1 MVTSLVTRD
10 GRIFFGWFVV
20 AASLLVSFG
29 VIGGQFSF
37 GVFMK
42 PMTEDFGWS
51 RATLSLAFG
60 TTFMLSGLLRPVAG
74 YLADRYSPKW
84 VALSGVAIMGIMLLV
99 LTQVQNLTQLY
110 IVFAVMALGITLGS
124 GSALAKIVSAWF
136 HRSRGVTLGL
146 LTGGGSIG
154 AVILV
159 PAASSFIEVAT
170 WREGYLFLGMF
181 LMVLVLPL
189 GILFIRTKPQ
199 DMGLEPL
206 RATQEQA
213 AARRTDPAEMLRGR
227 DATFGEALQTGLFW
241 RLTFGYFV

>member
-1 MVTSLVTRD
+1 
-10 GRIFFGWFVV
+10 
-20 AASLLVSFG
+20 
-29 VIGGQFSF
+29 
-37 GVFMK
+37 
-42 PMTEDFGWS
+42 
-51 RATLSLAFG
+51 
-60 TTFMLSGLLRPVAG
+60 MLSGLLRPVAG

-227 DATFGEALQTGLFW
+227 DATFQRGPADRTLLEVDLRVL
-241 RLTFGYFV
+241 RLRVLDELRECSLPYPTSKTWDTVQWWQQPASAS

>member
-1 MVTSLVTRD
+1 MVTRLIANRAE

-51 RATLSLAFG
+51 QRHPFACLWHHLHAVG
-60 TTFMLSGLLRPVAG
+60 TPAPRLTG

-110 IVFAVMALGITLGS
+110 VVFLCHGPW
-124 GSALAKIVSAWF
+124 VS
-136 HRSRGVTLGL
+136 
-146 LTGGGSIG
+146 
-154 AVILV
+154 
-159 PAASSFIEVAT
+159 P
-170 WREGYLFLGMF
+170 
-181 LMVLVLPL
+181 
-189 GILFIRTKPQ
+189 
-199 DMGLEPL
+199 
-206 RATQEQA
+206 
-213 AARRTDPAEMLRGR
+213 
-227 DATFGEALQTGLFW
+227 
-241 RLTFGYFV
+241 

>member
-84 VALSGVAIMGIMLLV
+84 VALSGVAIMGTMLLV

-146 LTGGGSIG
+146 AHWWGLHRRRHPSARRILLHRGGQLAGG
-154 AVILV
+154 VLV
-159 PAASSFIEVAT
+159 PWHVPHGFGVAAGHPVHTYQAPRHGSGT
-170 WREGYLFLGMF
+170 TEGH
-181 LMVLVLPL
+181 P
-189 GILFIRTKPQ
+189 
-199 DMGLEPL
+199 
-206 RATQEQA
+206 RAG
-213 AARRTDPAEMLRGR
+213 RPPHRSRGDAEG
-227 DATFGEALQTGLFW
+227 T
-241 RLTFGYFV
+241 